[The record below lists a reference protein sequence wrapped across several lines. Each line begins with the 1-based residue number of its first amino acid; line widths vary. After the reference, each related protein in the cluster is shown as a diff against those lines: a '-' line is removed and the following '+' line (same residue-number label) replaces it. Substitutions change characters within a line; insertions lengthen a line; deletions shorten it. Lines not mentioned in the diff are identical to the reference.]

1 MIHRTPRLMALAL
14 CAGLPVMSIAD
25 VDQVYSPRISA
36 GEWELETR
44 GTYLDDSDHPED
56 GRWLEKFSLGY
67 AFSDRFA
74 LEAYLN
80 TEKLPGESLEL
91 EAYELEARFN
101 LFQNRDY
108 ALGLLAEVEKERED
122 EVWEYKIGPL
132 YEQRLPADF
141 RLRLN
146 AFAEKEDGAD
156 AEESDIEYS
165 AAAQLAWLED
175 DELAPALEYYG
186 ESGNH
191 GAGPVLLG
199 EFELGGREL
208 EWQAGAIFGLSSGA
222 DQVVY
227 RWSLETEF

>member
-1 MIHRTPRLMALAL
+1 MNRTARLMALVL
-14 CAGLPVMSIAD
+14 GAGLPALSLAG

-36 GEWELETR
+36 GDWELETR
-44 GTYLDDSDHPED
+44 GNYLDDADHPED

-80 TEKLPGESLEL
+80 TEKLPGESFEL

-101 LFQNRDY
+101 LFQNADY
-108 ALGLLAEVEKERED
+108 ALGLLGEVEKEREED
-122 EVWEYKIGPL
+122 LWEYKIGPM
-132 YEQRLPADF
+132 YEQRLPANF
-141 RLRLN
+141 RLKLN
-146 AFAEKEDGAD
+146 AFAEKADGAD
-156 AEESDIEYS
+156 AEESEIEYS
-165 AAAQLAWLED
+165 GAAQLAWLED

-199 EFELGGREL
+199 EFELGDREL
-208 EWQAGAIFGLSSGA
+208 EWEVGAIFGLSSGA
-222 DQVVY
+222 DDVVY

>member
-1 MIHRTPRLMALAL
+1 MNQRLPRLLALAC
-14 CAGLPVMSIAD
+14 CAGLPTLTLAD
-25 VDQVYSPRISA
+25 VDKVYSPRIHA

-44 GTYLDDSDHPED
+44 GTYLDDGDREED
-56 GRWLEKFSLGY
+56 GRWLQKFSLGY

-80 TEKLPGESLEL
+80 TEKLPGEAFEL
-91 EAYELEARFN
+91 EAYELEGRFN

-108 ALGLLAEVEKERED
+108 ALALLGEVEKERDED
-122 EVWEYKIGPL
+122 LWEYKIGPL
-132 YEQRLPADF
+132 YEQRLPGDF

-146 AFAEKEDGAD
+146 AFAEKQDGDD
-156 AEESDIEYS
+156 AEEDEVEYS

-175 DELAPALEYYG
+175 DDLAPALEYYG

-199 EFELGGREL
+199 EFKLGGHEL
-208 EWQAGAIFGLSSGA
+208 EWEAGAILGLSDGA
-222 DQVVY
+222 DDVVY
-227 RWSLETEF
+227 RWSLEAEF